1 MATAKLTLD
10 FDTRKFFDG
19 TGASIQTLSG
29 KKDSIREYELT
40 ITQGGV
46 PLSLPAGTTVK
57 AAMKKTTSPAGT
69 LLVEADSV
77 RVGWGTG
84 SRWIFTLDLSG
95 DAFGTSG
102 VLGTNVDFEVLMD
115 LPDGQHIPSITV
127 PFAIQ
132 KNVML

>member
-19 TGASIQTLSG
+19 TGAAIQTFSG

-40 ITQGGV
+40 VVQGGV
-46 PLSLPAGTTVK
+46 PLSFPAGATVK
-57 AAMKKTTSPAGT
+57 AAMKKTSSPAGT
-69 LLVEADSV
+69 LLLEADAV
-77 RVGWGTG
+77 RAGWGTG
-84 SRWIFTLDLSG
+84 TRWIFTLDLTG
-95 DAFGTSG
+95 DVFTS
-102 VLGTNVDFEVLMD
+102 VMGTNVDFEVLMQF
-115 LPDGQHIPSITV
+115 PDGQHIPSLTV